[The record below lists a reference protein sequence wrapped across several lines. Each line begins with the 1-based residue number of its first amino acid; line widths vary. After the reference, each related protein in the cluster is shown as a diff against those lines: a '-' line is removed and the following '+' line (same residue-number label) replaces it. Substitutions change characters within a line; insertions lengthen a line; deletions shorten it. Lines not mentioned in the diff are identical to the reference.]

1 MKLTSRARHAV
12 RLVLEISRLAE
23 GQEPVQLS
31 RVARVTG
38 MSKAFL
44 EQLAMGL
51 RSHGLV
57 RGVAGRK
64 GGYRLTRPAAEIT
77 VGEVISAVVGPLD
90 LTECTEDSSL
100 CMSSEFCEC
109 RLVWQLL
116 KVRINNAL
124 NAYTIADLQ
133 DREWLDSVRERIRL
147 AGEVLSPAEVAFPGR
162 NGNQPADRRR
172 RAGDEKDEEDETMAS
187 TRLQS
192 VNFGGRSYR
201 LDDFGFLDP
210 PEQWDKRFAG
220 GMARLLGIHEGL
232 TKHHWDIIYYL
243 RDKFLGEKTVPVVVF
258 ACIDNGVRM
267 RQLMSLFPTGYHRG
281 ACKIAGINYA
291 FMRERNIWLTYENYV
306 ALAQEHA
313 MTDAGFLRDFHTWT
327 RRFAH
332 LVALDWDLA
341 EGLTEQHWGVIRFLR
356 EAFERTNRTPTVLET
371 CRENELSLR
380 ELMQLFP
387 DGYRRGACRAAGL
400 PFYG

>member
-1 MKLTSRARHAV
+1 MAART
-12 RLVLEISRLAE
+12 
-23 GQEPVQLS
+23 
-31 RVARVTG
+31 VTYG
-38 MSKAFL
+38 DDK
-44 EQLAMGL
+44 E
-51 RSHGLV
+51 
-57 RGVAGRK
+57 
-64 GGYRLTRPAAEIT
+64 YT
-77 VGEVISAVVGPLD
+77 LD
-90 LTECTEDSSL
+90 
-100 CMSSEFCEC
+100 
-109 RLVWQLL
+109 RH
-116 KVRINNAL
+116 
-124 NAYTIADLQ
+124 
-133 DREWLDSVRERIRL
+133 
-147 AGEVLSPAEVAFPGR
+147 
-162 NGNQPADRRR
+162 
-172 RAGDEKDEEDETMAS
+172 
-187 TRLQS
+187 
-192 VNFGGRSYR
+192 
-201 LDDFGFLDP
+201 GFLDP
-210 PEQWDKRFAG
+210 PRQWDESFAE
-220 GMARLLGIHEGL
+220 GMAKTQGIHDGL
-232 TKHHWDIIYYL
+232 TDEHWRFINYVRNKYIVE
-243 RDKFLGEKTVPVVVF
+243 RTVPLVVM
-258 ACIDNGVRM
+258 ACADNALRLGRL
-267 RQLMSLFPTGYHRG
+267 QQLFPTGYHRG